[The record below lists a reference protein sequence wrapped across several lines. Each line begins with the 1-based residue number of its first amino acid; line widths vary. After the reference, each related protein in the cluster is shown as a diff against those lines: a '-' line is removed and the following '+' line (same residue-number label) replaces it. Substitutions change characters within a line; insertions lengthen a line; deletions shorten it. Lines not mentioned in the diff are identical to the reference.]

1 MSDETP
7 RLSEV
12 EIRQYEEASWKL
24 QKLHLE
30 LQLKQLEQQLHQ
42 SAQESIKLK
51 IQIVTRG
58 IGDKTNDIKNHRQS
72 HSDYNNKVCERLGL
86 EAGMR
91 FAYDPYTGEIE
102 IIHEGE

>member
-1 MSDETP
+1 MSEETP

-42 SAQESIKLK
+42 SSQESIKLK
-51 IQIVTRG
+51 IQIV
-58 IGDKTNDIKNHRQS
+58 
-72 HSDYNNKVCERLGL
+72 
-86 EAGMR
+86 
-91 FAYDPYTGEIE
+91 
-102 IIHEGE
+102 